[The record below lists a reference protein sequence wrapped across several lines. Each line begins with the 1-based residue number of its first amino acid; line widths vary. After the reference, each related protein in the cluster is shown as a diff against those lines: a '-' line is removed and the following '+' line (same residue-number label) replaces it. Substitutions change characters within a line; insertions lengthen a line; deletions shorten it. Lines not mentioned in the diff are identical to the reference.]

1 MSSSL
6 GVELV
11 TSLLN
16 HPLGNAAKA
25 KEDFLQCDRSN
36 LGLLPQQMRGDLNT
50 FEIKCLYGEAFESCT
65 GCGETIQKAY
75 LADRQGFMI
84 NACNDSDYLEQLSG
98 LTAMKNAINFD
109 DVCSFESDEEDIEI

>member
-16 HPLGNAAKA
+16 HPIGNAAKA

-36 LGLLPQQMRGDLNT
+36 LGILPQQMRGDLNT
-50 FEIKCLYGEAFESCT
+50 FEIKCMYGEAFDSCT
-65 GCGETIQKAY
+65 GCSATIQTGY
-75 LADRQGFMI
+75 LEDRASFMVR
-84 NACNDSDYLEQLSG
+84 ACNDSDYLETLSG
-98 LTAMKNAINFD
+98 LTAMNAAINFD
-109 DVCSFESDEEDIEI
+109 DVASFGSSDEDIEI